1 MQCQVL
7 LFAQLAQAIGKD
19 RITIELSKGA
29 TVNDAL
35 NELAQKH
42 ELIAQMRNS
51 IAVAINEQYCNANT
65 EIKDGDTL
73 ALIPPVSGG

>member
-7 LFAQLAQAIGKD
+7 LFAQLAQAIGTD
-19 RITIELSKGA
+19 RITIELSNGA
-29 TVNDAL
+29 TVSDAL

-42 ELIAQMRNS
+42 ESIAQMRNS
-51 IAVAINEQYCNANT
+51 LAVAINEQYCNANT
-65 EIKDGDTL
+65 VINDGDTL

>member
-19 RITIELSKGA
+19 RIMIDLSNGS
-29 TVNDAL
+29 TVNEAL

-42 ELIAQMRNS
+42 EIIAQMRKS

-65 EIKDGDTL
+65 EIQDGDTL

>member
-7 LFAQLAQAIGKD
+7 LFAQLAESIGTD
-19 RITIELSKGA
+19 RLTIELPNGA

-35 NELAQKH
+35 SKLATNH
-42 ELIAQMRNS
+42 EIIVQMRNS
-51 IAVAINEQYCNANT
+51 IAVAINEQYCNAETLIN
-65 EIKDGDTL
+65 DGDTL

>member
-19 RITIELSKGA
+19 RITIELSNGA

-35 NELAQKH
+35 TKLAQEH
-42 ELIAQMRNS
+42 ETIAQMRNS

>member
-19 RITIELSKGA
+19 RITIELSNGS

-35 NELAQKH
+35 TKLAQEH
-42 ELIAQMRNS
+42 EIIAQMRNS

-65 EIKDGDTL
+65 EIKDGNTI

>member
-7 LFAQLAQAIGKD
+7 LFAQLAESIGKD
-19 RITIELSKGA
+19 CVTIDLSNGA

-35 NELAQKH
+35 NELAANH
-42 ELIAQMRNS
+42 EAIATMRNS
-51 IAVAINEQYCNANT
+51 IAVAINEQYCNVNT

>member
-1 MQCQVL
+1 MQCQIL

-19 RITIELSKGA
+19 RITIELLNGA

-35 NELAQKH
+35 SELSAKH
-42 ELIAQMRNS
+42 EIIKSMRNS
-51 IAVAINEQYCNANT
+51 LAIAINEQYCNTNA

>member
-7 LFAQLAQAIGKD
+7 LFAQLAESIGKD
-19 RITIELSKGA
+19 RIMIELSSGA
-29 TVNDAL
+29 TVNEAL

-42 ELIAQMRNS
+42 ETIAKMRKS
-51 IAVAINEQYCNANT
+51 IAVAINEQYCNTET
-65 EIKDGDTL
+65 EINDGDTI

>member
-7 LFAQLAQAIGKD
+7 LFAQLAQTIGKD
-19 RITIELSKGA
+19 RITIELSNGA
-29 TVNDAL
+29 TVNEAL
-35 NELAQKH
+35 NELAQEHKT
-42 ELIAQMRNS
+42 IAQMRNS
-51 IAVAINEQYCNANT
+51 IAVAINEQYCNTNT